1 MSFSVN
7 REKYYTTDIKCFT
20 VISLCFTL
28 SVNPGKPVKWN
39 DDWSACAAGDMLDT
53 VAYLFEML
61 FTIDGDLMKDC
72 YIALLPST
80 LKVPIMTVA
89 DNSLE
94 YFFIVFQRK

>member
-1 MSFSVN
+1 
-7 REKYYTTDIKCFT
+7 
-20 VISLCFTL
+20 
-28 SVNPGKPVKWN
+28 
-39 DDWSACAAGDMLDT
+39 MLDT

-72 YIALLPST
+72 YIELLPST

-89 DNSLE
+89 DDSLE